1 MILGQLRIGARQAK
15 NAPLLCTATERKAA
29 GSCTLN
35 FDATDLPHSSF
46 EPLYPK
52 LVKNNPKPFK
62 VRFVQQKQQKKIFLA
77 KQSMFVYRMSYIFL
91 KAI

>member
-1 MILGQLRIGARQAK
+1 MHDQVYKFTDLLGTKFHRGPRFV
-15 NAPLLCTATERKAA
+15 

-52 LVKNNPKPFK
+52 LFGGNPEVDLVSTVWPPDLPK
-62 VRFVQQKQQKKIFLA
+62 VR
-77 KQSMFVYRMSYIFL
+77 
-91 KAI
+91 